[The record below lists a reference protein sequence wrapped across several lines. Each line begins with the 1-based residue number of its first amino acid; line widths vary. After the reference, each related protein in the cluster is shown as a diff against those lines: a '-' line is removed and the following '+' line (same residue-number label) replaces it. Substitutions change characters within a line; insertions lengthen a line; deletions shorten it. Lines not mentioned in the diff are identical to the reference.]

1 MKQKRLQKSNKEN
14 KTKRNVAIKKKA
26 QMNLPN
32 ALEKLLFAGLEAL
45 SQGERPNMQIIYIT
59 YKNAFDLT
67 RQSDCHLRAIS
78 DSMDTIH

>member
-1 MKQKRLQKSNKEN
+1 
-14 KTKRNVAIKKKA
+14 
-26 QMNLPN
+26 MNTPN

-45 SQGERPNMQIIYIT
+45 SQSERPNMQNTYIS

-78 DSMDTIH
+78 DSMDSNGECSVQD